1 MFHMKHPPLQILLKK
16 GRGVYILET
25 IFGGDV
31 RLQRVEEAMK
41 LVRGMTLAE
50 IKAVVSQATQY
61 HDSIVLAMDP
71 KWRKPDP
78 HWEADL

>member
-1 MFHMKHPPLQILLKK
+1 MFN
-16 GRGVYILET
+16 
-25 IFGGDV
+25 GDI
-31 RLQRVEEAMK
+31 RLARVEDVMK

-50 IKAVVSQATQY
+50 IKSVVQQATQY

-78 HWEADL
+78 HWEEDL